1 MRLNLLYPSNWIDFQ
16 DLCFQLWKEMWRDPD
31 AHPNGRNGQAQNG
44 VDIWGKNMFDNDY
57 SGVQCKGKN
66 GNYKSLLTTDE
77 IDSECK
83 KAINFKPKLTS
94 FIMATT
100 SPRDVKVQQ
109 HCRNLT
115 RKGVYPFSVDTWSW
129 DDIEDEVQCR
139 PTIMEHFYPDVK
151 GATLL
156 PEIQIPVFAS
166 VNKLHAFFSRP
177 GLFNKLNSLALDVLK
192 DLAYEIAINA
202 FEHGKA
208 GTFGIK
214 VENDRV
220 IFTDNGRKFDCTEL
234 LKGKGNGGKATIEYA
249 TGFFDITYKYDTKNI
264 LELSLPNNLDLD
276 ITSTNYTINFNAK
289 DIFGRG
295 AAERFVLNELM
306 KVPTG
311 CEKIIVDI
319 CGQANPAISCS
330 FAVID
335 KLLQLKSTEQTV
347 VVYLPENLYYKENII
362 DKYSNLPNVD
372 IKIKK

>member
-1 MRLNLLYPSNWIDFQ
+1 MRLNLLYPSNWADFQ

-44 VDIWGKNMFDNDY
+44 VDIWGKNMFDHDY

-66 GNYKSLLTTDE
+66 GNYQSQLTMDE

-83 KAINFKPKLTS
+83 KAINFQPRLTS

-115 RKGVYPFSVDTWSW
+115 KQRIYPFSVDTWSW

-139 PTIMEHFYPDVK
+139 PTIMERFYPDVK

-166 VNKLHAFFSRP
+166 VDKLHAFFSRP
-177 GLFNKLNSLALDVLK
+177 GLFNKLNPLSLNILK
-192 DLAYEIAINA
+192 DLAYEIATNA
-202 FEHGKA
+202 FEHGRA
-208 GTFGIK
+208 GTFRIK
-214 VENDRV
+214 VEGNRI
-220 IFTDNGRKFDCTEL
+220 IFADNGIQFDYSKL
-234 LKGKGNGGKATIEYA
+234 LEREGNGGKATMKYA
-249 TGFFDITYKYDTKNI
+249 ADFFKLTYKYDAENI
-264 LELSLPNNLDLD
+264 LELSLPDNQT
-276 ITSTNYTINFNAK
+276 IVMGSSNYTISLVAE

-295 AAERFVLNELM
+295 QAEGFVLKELL
-306 KVPTG
+306 KVPTN
-311 CEKIIVDI
+311 CKKIIVDI
-319 CGQANPAISCS
+319 CGQVNPAISCS

-335 KLLQLKSTEQTV
+335 KLLQLTPIEQAIV
-347 VVYLPENLYYKENII
+347 LYLPEDLYYKDDII
-362 DKYSNLPNVD
+362 HKYGNLSNVN
-372 IKIKK
+372 IKIKD

>member
-1 MRLNLLYPSNWIDFQ
+1 MRLNLSYPSNWADFQ

-44 VDIWGKNMFDNDY
+44 VDIWGKNMFDHDY

-66 GNYKSLLTTDE
+66 GNYQSQLTTNE

-83 KAINFKPKLTS
+83 KAINFQPKLTS

-115 RKGVYPFSVDTWSW
+115 IQCIYPFSVDTWSW

-139 PTIMEHFYPDVK
+139 PTIMERFYPEVK
-151 GATLL
+151 GAVLL
-156 PEIQIPVFAS
+156 SEIQIPVFAS
-166 VNKLHAFFSRP
+166 VDKLHAFFSRP
-177 GLFNKLNSLALDVLK
+177 GLFNNLNLLARTVLR

-214 VENDRV
+214 VEDNKV
-220 IFTDNGRKFDCTEL
+220 IFTDNGKKFDYTNL
-234 LKGKGNGGKATIEYA
+234 LKGEGNGGKATIEYA
-249 TGFFDITYKYDTKNI
+249 SDFFGITYRYDTKNI
-264 LELSLPNNLDLD
+264 LEFSLPDNLDID
-276 ITSTNYTINFNAK
+276 INNTNYTINFNAK

-295 AAERFVLNELM
+295 EAERFVSNELM
-306 KVPTG
+306 KVPTD

-319 CGQANPAISCS
+319 CGQVNPAISCS

-335 KLLQLKSTEQTV
+335 KLLQLKTGRQTI
-347 VVYLPENLYYKENII
+347 VVYLPENLYYKGDII
-362 DKYSNLPNVD
+362 NKYGNLPNVD
-372 IKIKK
+372 VKIKE